1 MPISEKF
8 NEGCKN
14 ILQSLEN
21 YDIRASV
28 DERGEKVGRKIRD
41 AELGKV
47 PLMLIIG
54 EKELEDGVV
63 SVRKQGEGDQGK
75 MTIEEL
81 GKMIQNEVFETL
93 KFN

>member
-1 MPISEKF
+1 
-8 NEGCKN
+8 
-14 ILQSLEN
+14 
-21 YDIRASV
+21 
-28 DERGEKVGRKIRD
+28 
-41 AELGKV
+41 
-47 PLMLIIG
+47 MLIIG